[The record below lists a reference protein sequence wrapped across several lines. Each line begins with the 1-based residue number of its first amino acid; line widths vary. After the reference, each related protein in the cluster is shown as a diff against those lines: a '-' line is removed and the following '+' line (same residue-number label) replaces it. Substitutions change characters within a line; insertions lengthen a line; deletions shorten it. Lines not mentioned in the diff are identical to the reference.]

1 MALDGPCCRMYLDL
15 LAIDHASFL
24 QLRLQQGSLEIS
36 ASPIAGAGVQSFVH
50 GIDRFSPAGEVQT
63 YCRALL
69 GTEPELKIDIVQID
83 PATATV
89 CHTTIFFQKNLFA
102 EYLPLATS

>member
-1 MALDGPCCRMYLDL
+1 MVRVAGCILTFWQLITL
-15 LAIDHASFL
+15 LSSNFVFSKDHLKFL
-24 QLRLQQGSLEIS
+24 P
-36 ASPIAGAGVQSFVH
+36 APIAGAGVQSFVH

-89 CHTTIFFQKNLFA
+89 CHTTIFFFQKHLFA